1 MNTNAL
7 LFKYYIVSSPCA
19 VPCPIGWVMDP
30 NKTKCFLHVGR
41 PQSWNDSET
50 CCSKYGG
57 HLVSLT
63 SLQELQFAQSLCGES
78 INSCWIGGQRL
89 NSTAGYQWMWSNNSP
104 WNNSIFSMVNVPPH
118 CNGTGPSCHRNST
131 DNLCTVVTNNSNS
144 LITERCDNPHAS
156 LCILDIGMFSLYISL
171 SILTLHSLE
180 NLVFVFPFLF
190 ILFPKR
196 YLVFEKFVALLLMLF
211 FSSISS
217 IFIKFFNHLC

>member
-1 MNTNAL
+1 M
-7 LFKYYIVSSPCA
+7 
-19 VPCPIGWVMDP
+19 PCPIGWIMDP

-63 SLQELQFAQSLCGES
+63 SLPELQFAQGLCSES
-78 INSCWIGGQRL
+78 INSCWVGGQRV
-89 NSTAGYQWMWSNNSP
+89 NATAGNQWMWSDNSP
-104 WNNSIFSMVNVPPH
+104 WNNSIFSMVEVPPH

-144 LITERCDNPHAS
+144 LTTERCNNPHAS

-180 NLVFVFPFLF
+180 NLVFAFSISFYSSPKGVLFLRNLLYYCLCYIFPSF
-190 ILFPKR
+190 
-196 YLVFEKFVALLLMLF
+196 
-211 FSSISS
+211 SS
-217 IFIKFFNHLC
+217 IFIKFLNHHC

>member
-1 MNTNAL
+1 
-7 LFKYYIVSSPCA
+7 
-19 VPCPIGWVMDP
+19 MDP

-144 LITERCDNPHAS
+144 LITERCNNPHAS

-180 NLVFVFPFLF
+180 NLVFAFSISFYSSPKGVLFLRNLLYYCLCYIFPSF
-190 ILFPKR
+190 
-196 YLVFEKFVALLLMLF
+196 
-211 FSSISS
+211 SS
-217 IFIKFFNHLC
+217 IFIKFLNHHC